1 MPTEKNYDFCKR
13 LLEVHKKDRR
23 NPDLLP
29 KENEFSFQSP
39 TAILIPKDSDEM
51 MLTAARDFAEYL
63 FTSMGVAAYVDC
75 DRADAPKGSVRLAL
89 DESMK
94 DVARY
99 RGYRV
104 AVEEGVLVRGYDA
117 RGVAQGLYY
126 LEDLMNLREAPFL
139 EKGSTARQMIFSS
152 RCVSSGYGVG
162 EFPDEYLAMLA
173 HHGFTALDLWVRG
186 INETKK
192 GFCNFKDIAFRAQ
205 KYGFDIYIMSF
216 SAHEVYPE
224 GEEAQ
229 KFYDR
234 LYGDLFAEMP
244 FIKGLTIVGEAV
256 KFPSRDPSVPEG
268 VDPGWWPCSDWPLLL
283 SMIQKAVYKYR
294 PDAEIILSSYNWG
307 LKPKEVRQK
316 LIASLPKGV
325 VLNCGWEMFE
335 HYDLDGMDE
344 LCCDYSLRVVKP
356 GYYFLTEAEEAVRQ
370 GIELR
375 TIANTGGKTWDFGAI
390 PYVPAPYRW
399 AERFEALRDAHDHC
413 GLEGLLDSIHYGVF
427 PSFITE
433 IAKWAFSEPRVD
445 LNEMIPRILAMHFGK
460 TDIDKIDTA
469 MRKWSEALANI
480 VPINDD
486 QYGPLRI
493 GPSHPLYSDRPF
505 DVGLNPPQDKFAMHR
520 NSIGMYHSIYQYD
533 DPTWTPRPVRI
544 PKELVAYER
553 MKRCLEEG
561 IALLEG
567 ISKKNEELLRL
578 INMGRF
584 MYRTVITTI
593 HTKRYYLLDQERLL
607 AESDEA
613 REKAILAMLE
623 LLQEERQNAE
633 DSIPLVEYDSSI
645 GFEPSMHYVTDPK
658 RILWKL
664 SQVDEEMRMLRSLIE
679 K

>member
-1 MPTEKNYDFCKR
+1 MICEKNYDFCKR

-23 NPDLLP
+23 DPSLSP
-29 KENEFSFQSP
+29 KENEFSFASP
-39 TAILIPKDSDEM
+39 TAILLPQNADEM
-51 MLTAARDFAEYL
+51 MLTAARDFADYL
-63 FTSMGVAAYVDC
+63 FTSMGVSAYVDYERKC
-75 DRADAPKGSVRLAL
+75 VPPGAVRFAFDDDMKENARHRAYCITVEDGAL
-89 DESMK
+89 
-94 DVARY
+94 VTA
-99 RGYRV
+99 
-104 AVEEGVLVRGYDA
+104 YDA
-117 RGVAQGLYY
+117 KGIAQGLYY

-139 EKGSTARQMIFSS
+139 EKGSVCRQMTFSS

-162 EFPDEYLAMLA
+162 EFPNEYLASLA

-216 SAHEVYPE
+216 NAHEVYPE

-229 KFYDR
+229 LFYDR

-256 KFPSRDPSVPEG
+256 KFPSRDPSIPEG
-268 VDPGWWPCSDWPLLL
+268 VAPGWWPCSDWPLLL

-307 LKPKEVRQK
+307 HKPKEVRQK

-325 VLNCGWEMFE
+325 ILSCGWEMFE
-335 HYDLDGMDE
+335 DYDLDGMNE
-344 LCCDYSLRVVKP
+344 LCCDYSLRIVKP

-399 AERFEALRDAHDHC
+399 AERFEAMRDAHDNC

-445 LNEMIPRILAMHFGK
+445 LNEMIPKILAMHFGK
-460 TDIDKIDTA
+460 EDIDKIDTA

-486 QYGPLRI
+486 QYGPLRV
-493 GPSHPLYSDRPF
+493 GPSHPFYSDRPF
-505 DVGLNPPQDKFAMHR
+505 DPSLNPPQDKFAMHR
-520 NSIGMYHSIYQYD
+520 NSIGMYHSMYMYD
-533 DPTWTPRPVRI
+533 DPTWTPRPIRI
-544 PKELVAYER
+544 PKELVAYD
-553 MKRCLEEG
+553 KVKQCLSEG
-561 IALLEG
+561 LALLES
-567 ISKKNEELLRL
+567 IRDKNEELLRL

-584 MYRTVITTI
+584 MYRTIITTI
-593 HTKRYYLLDQERLL
+593 HTKRYYLLDQARLL
-607 AESDEA
+607 AESEEA
-613 REKAILAMLE
+613 RVQAIHEMIA
-623 LLQEERQNAE
+623 LLKEERQNAE
-633 DSIPLVEYDSSI
+633 DTIPLAEYDSSI
-645 GFEPSMHYVTDPK
+645 GFEPSMHYVTDP
-658 RILWKL
+658 RRLLWKMA
-664 SQVDEEMRMLRSLIE
+664 QVDEEIKMLSSLLP
-679 K
+679 